1 MAGLAFILTRAPDS
15 LGAQAG
21 FGSPAIIIGAPIT
34 RLSGPTRQPVPVGEP
49 RKTYLGER
57 SFPLIMQNVHRYFLY
72 VALIFILILAYDV
85 WKALWFTDAS
95 GNESL
100 GLGIGTIVLAI
111 NVVLLGGYTFGCHSL
126 RHLVGG
132 FRRSILQSAGVLS
145 GLSLC

>member
-1 MAGLAFILTRAPDS
+1 
-15 LGAQAG
+15 
-21 FGSPAIIIGAPIT
+21 
-34 RLSGPTRQPVPVGEP
+34 VGEP

-85 WKALWFTDAS
+85 WKALGFTDAS

-132 FRRSILQSAGVLS
+132 FVDQFSKAPACYQVYRCVGCFNRRHMLWAWM
-145 GLSLC
+145 SLFWVGFTDLYVRFCSMGIWHDLRIV